1 MKLLK
6 VAEIF
11 QSEVRK
17 LSIDKSQSITDA
29 LTLMNKYNLS
39 MLLCVS
45 DEKLVGMICER
56 DIADRL
62 GSSKAKQLSPSQI
75 HVSGIMINNP
85 KVISPDT
92 SVEEAAELMDRYKI
106 TGLPVLDGKNL
117 VGFISQNELIALC
130 AKFTDISIG
139 DIMSQIKIEVPP
151 DDRIIHARKVMFE
164 EKFGSMLVTDGG
176 QVVGV
181 ISEGSL
187 ARWFATFRTS
197 VPARHQEERI
207 RTALVQDAM
216 KPLNVYLTPD
226 STIADAASMMIENG
240 VRALP
245 VVDEANT
252 LIGIVTKGDLTRFI
266 ANGFKIEK

>member
-1 MKLLK
+1 VKLLK
-6 VAEIF
+6 VSEIF

-17 LSIDKSQSITDA
+17 LTIDKNQSITDA
-29 LTLMNKYNLS
+29 LNLMDKYNLS

-45 DEKLVGMICER
+45 GEKLVGMICER

-75 HVSGIMINNP
+75 HVSGVMINNP
-85 KVISPDT
+85 KIISSDT
-92 SVEEAAELMDRYKI
+92 SIEEAAELMDRYKI
-106 TGLPVLDGKNL
+106 TGLPIMDGNNL

-130 AKFTDISIG
+130 AKFIDIPIR

-151 DDRIIHARKVMFE
+151 EDRIIHARKIMFE

-176 QVVGV
+176 KVVGV

-187 ARWFATFRTS
+187 ARYFATFRTS

-207 RTALVQDAM
+207 RNALVQDAM
-216 KPLNVYLTPD
+216 KPINVHLTPD
-226 STIADAASMMIENG
+226 STIADAANMMLENG

-245 VVDEANT
+245 VVDET
-252 LIGIVTKGDLTRFI
+252 ESLIGIITKGDLTRFT